1 MKFTALFIIAL
12 TATCALGFKASS
24 KATMQLGSAMKV
36 LESTGWGQVAI
47 AFVELQTE
55 LGGPLDELGQAF
67 KSLLSDLNFKI
78 STEARDYAEQLA
90 EHKEIERE
98 INGRIKAANM
108 DIGIATHKLDNWLYP
123 HKAELEQAIIN
134 DNALIVT
141 TKANMEIATA
151 ERAAEQAWYEEQ
163 IIEHNLALEALDDCL
178 VLLNDLKNP
187 SPTLVQVTKAR
198 NSVKKTMRM
207 LKSLNSKYAPLMQ
220 ALIKLAQNFA
230 DQGILDKIMN
240 KMVEVQE
247 NLRDSLITMANDNDA
262 QLSTF
267 NTYMAVCANTILEAE
282 HRIVINTEDL
292 LNTDNTIAE
301 TEQFRTN
308 READL
313 ATAHL
318 DFETETGRWDKITTI
333 HLDLMA
339 QLNDELGAVNDCID
353 VFTSFSAS
361 PELMGSMNK

>member
-12 TATCALGFKASS
+12 TATCALGFKSHS
-24 KATMQLGSAMKV
+24 KASLQLGSAMKV

-67 KSLLSDLNFKI
+67 KSLLIDLNFKI
-78 STEARDYAEQLA
+78 KTEAADYAEQLA
-90 EHKEIERE
+90 EHKNIERE

-141 TKANMEIATA
+141 TNANIVIANE
-151 ERAAEQAWYEEQ
+151 ERAAQQAWYEEQ
-163 IIEHNLALEALDDCL
+163 VEEHHLALGALDDCL

-187 SPTLVQVTKAR
+187 EPTLVQVTKAR

-240 KMVEVQE
+240 KMIEVQD
-247 NLRDSLITMANDNDA
+247 NLRDSLITMAADNEA
-262 QLSTF
+262 QISTY
-267 NTYMAVCANTILEAE
+267 NTYIGVCNDTIAAAE
-282 HRIVINTEDL
+282 HRIVVNTEDL
-292 LNTDNTIAE
+292 NQTDETIAE
-301 TEQFRTN
+301 TEAFRAG

-313 ATAHL
+313 AVAHE
-318 DFETETGRWDKITTI
+318 DFDTETTRWDEITRI

-339 QLNDELGAVNDCID
+339 QLNDELSAVNDCID
-353 VFTSFSAS
+353 VFANFSAS
-361 PELMGSMNK
+361 PELVGALNQ